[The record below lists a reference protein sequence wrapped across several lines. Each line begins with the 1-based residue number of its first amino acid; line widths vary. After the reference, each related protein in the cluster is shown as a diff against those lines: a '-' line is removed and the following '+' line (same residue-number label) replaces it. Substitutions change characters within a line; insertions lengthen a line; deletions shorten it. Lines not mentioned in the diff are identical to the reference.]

1 MTTAEKLNTIHSACS
16 DIKQAIIEKG
26 QNPTT
31 LSTFASAIGS
41 IETGST
47 PTGTLSIT
55 ANGSYDVTNY
65 ANADVSVSG
74 GGGNRKIAPY
84 NSTIEY
90 FDDLPFAKVV
100 NEPYS
105 SDVLL
110 REGKFEFT
118 TSNMI
123 PVYKTNLETLDNAYL
138 NPSYANLNGNVIFDF
153 VAESYVGAAAIRQF
167 YSDPSSCPSVLN
179 FGAMTT
185 VNFQNALQNLTNLQ
199 KVLFPNVTSLFLR
212 MSLNGC
218 TNLSVVDMPKVN
230 TLPSNAL
237 AGSSVGGAFQG
248 TAIQTLSFP
257 ALNSTSFGSYTNQFN
272 YMLKGVTGC
281 TVHFPSNL
289 QSVIGSWSSVTSGFS
304 GTNTTVLFDLPATT

>member
-1 MTTAEKLNTIHSACS
+1 MTKIQVDSNG
-16 DIKQAIIEKG
+16 KAIMLGGKA
-26 QNPTT
+26 
-31 LSTFASAIGS
+31 LVASEGGI
-41 IETGST
+41 T

-55 ANGSYDVTNY
+55 TNGTYDVTNY
-65 ANADVSVSG
+65 ASASVNVSG

-84 NSTIEY
+84 NSIIEY
-90 FDDLPFAKVV
+90 FDDLPFTKT
-100 NEPYS
+100 NDESHLTDSLPRRG
-105 SDVLL
+105 D
-110 REGKFEFT
+110 FNFT

-123 PVYKTNLETLDNAYL
+123 PVYKADSVTYSNAYL

-153 VAESYVGAAAIRQF
+153 VAGSYVYVTTITQF
-167 YSDPSSCPSVLN
+167 YSDPSSCPSILN

-185 VNFQNALQNLTNLQ
+185 VSFPNALQNLTNLQ
-199 KVLFPNVTSLFLR
+199 KVLFPDVTSL
-212 MSLNGC
+212 SLKAAFKGC
-218 TNLSVVDMPKVN
+218 TSLSVVYMPKVN

-237 AGSSVGGAFQG
+237 AGTASTGGAFSG
-248 TAIQTLSFP
+248 CTSLTTLSFP
-257 ALNSTSFGSYTNQFN
+257 ALTSTSFGSYTNQFN